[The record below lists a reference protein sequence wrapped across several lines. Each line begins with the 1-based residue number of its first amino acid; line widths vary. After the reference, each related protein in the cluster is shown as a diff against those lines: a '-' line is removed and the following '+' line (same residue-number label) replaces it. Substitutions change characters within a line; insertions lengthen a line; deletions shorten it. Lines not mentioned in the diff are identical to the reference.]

1 MSDINDIIDNDENNF
16 HLNVYS
22 DNNHTYK
29 GYTADELRLM
39 VYRINEDDDYYNAF
53 YDAMIDYCMEA
64 FNVEPAKID
73 LNYPEKRH
81 SFELTASHFAH
92 MVSEKIYD
100 NRINEII
107 TIMENSDM
115 NPHSETMN
123 VNKEL
128 NSIGIN
134 TDYESDE
141 LLMAINDED
150 TRNKIMI
157 DYIAAVMRAHG
168 LDSYRLS
175 ANIDKL
181 QFNDMSLIARLYS
194 YVLTVSPESDK
205 AKNMIINSPLYAD
218 IDDSQ
223 LAKAKNDELKSVM
236 MIAEG
241 MMNQLTDGHYERI
254 QGMTIH
260 GYDAIE
266 LIKTLTAGMV
276 CLSADDMPSAQILMT
291 ETSKNFKYIINDE
304 PDKVNPDYNA
314 FINDFISLL
323 KRGIT
328 VNDEA
333 CLNLMKSYALTASLS
348 NDFPDFNDTDDK

>member
-1 MSDINDIIDNDENNF
+1 MSDINDIIDNESTD
-16 HLNVYS
+16 HLNVHS

-39 VYRINEDDDYYNAF
+39 VYRINDDDYYNAF
-53 YDAMIDYCMEA
+53 YDIMIGYCMEA
-64 FNVEPAKID
+64 FNVEPAKLD
-73 LNYPEKRH
+73 LDYPKKH

-92 MVSEKIYD
+92 VVSEKLYD
-100 NRINEII
+100 NRINDIFI
-107 TIMENSDM
+107 IMENSDM

-123 VNKEL
+123 VSREL
-128 NSIGIN
+128 NKIGIN

-150 TRNKIMI
+150 SRNKIMI

-175 ANIDKL
+175 ANIDKI
-181 QFNDMSLIARLYS
+181 QFNDMSLIAKLYS
-194 YVLTVSPESDK
+194 YVLTVSPE
-205 AKNMIINSPLYAD
+205 AERARNFIVNSPLYAD

-236 MIAEG
+236 MIADG

-254 QGMTIH
+254 QGVTIH
-260 GYDAIE
+260 GYDALE
-266 LIKTLTAGMV
+266 LIRTLTAGMV
-276 CLSADDMPSAQILMT
+276 CLSADDMSSAQTLMT
-291 ETSKNFKYIINDE
+291 ETSRNFKYIINDE

-333 CLNLMKSYALTASLS
+333 CLNLMKSYALTANLNS
-348 NDFPDFNDTDDK
+348 DYPDFNDTDDNQ